1 MVVVVVVVIVVVVM
15 VVMVVMVVVA
25 IMVVVS
31 AHHHH
36 QEEEVPPP
44 RGQIKLTL
52 RSSRRKSSVHS
63 PHYPSCS
70 CSKNTKMN
78 STTYTSRRAGMHSD
92 T

>member
-1 MVVVVVVVIVVVVM
+1 MVVVVVVIVV

-36 QEEEVPPP
+36 QEEEVPPQ
-44 RGQIKLTL
+44 QIKLTL